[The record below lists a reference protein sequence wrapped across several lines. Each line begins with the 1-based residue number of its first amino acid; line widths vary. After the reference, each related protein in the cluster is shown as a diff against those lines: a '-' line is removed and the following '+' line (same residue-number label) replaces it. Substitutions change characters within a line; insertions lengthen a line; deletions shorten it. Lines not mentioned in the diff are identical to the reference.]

1 MSGEPRT
8 DSKQP
13 EGEDI
18 LDIEI
23 RRGLSELQRPTTGL
37 SLSALSAGLDIGFGP
52 LLMAVLLT
60 TAGVAGAGELTT
72 ELLLAVAYGVGF
84 IFVVLGRSE
93 LFTEHTT
100 LAVLP
105 VIDGK
110 ATVARLVRLWGIV
123 YVANLFGALAFAGLI
138 VTVGPSVDVVSQS
151 ALVELARIYTDQPSV
166 GLLGGGVLAGWLMG
180 LLTWLVAGAD
190 STGARLLVVWLIA
203 AAIGIAHLP
212 HCIAGT
218 VEVVAGVLVSPT
230 LSPSALGRFLV
241 LSTVGNLVGGTV
253 FVSLLKY
260 GHVVRSGPTSSD
272 FNNG

>member
-123 YVANLFGALAFAGLI
+123 YVANLVGALAFAGLI
-138 VTVGPSVDVVSQS
+138 VTVGPSVDVVD
-151 ALVELARIYTDQPSV
+151 TCV
-166 GLLGGGVLAGWLMG
+166 GDHPIDRVGH
-180 LLTWLVAGAD
+180 
-190 STGARLLVVWLIA
+190 REI
-203 AAIGIAHLP
+203 
-212 HCIAGT
+212 
-218 VEVVAGVLVSPT
+218 
-230 LSPSALGRFLV
+230 LSPISE
-241 LSTVGNLVGGTV
+241 
-253 FVSLLKY
+253 
-260 GHVVRSGPTSSD
+260 D
-272 FNNG
+272 I

>member
-123 YVANLFGALAFAGLI
+123 YVANLVGALAFAGLI

>member
-123 YVANLFGALAFAGLI
+123 YVANLVGALAFAGLI

-151 ALVELARIYTDQPSV
+151 ALVELARIYTVQPSV

-180 LLTWLVAGAD
+180 CSPGSSRGRTAP
-190 STGARLLVVWLIA
+190 ARACSLSGSSRRPSVL
-203 AAIGIAHLP
+203 GI
-212 HCIAGT
+212 
-218 VEVVAGVLVSPT
+218 SPT
-230 LSPSALGRFLV
+230 
-241 LSTVGNLVGGTV
+241 
-253 FVSLLKY
+253 VS
-260 GHVVRSGPTSSD
+260 RER
-272 FNNG
+272 

>member
-1 MSGEPRT
+1 MADPSET
-8 DSKQP
+8 EQAA
-13 EGEDI
+13 GEDI

-52 LLMAVLLT
+52 LLMAVVLT
-60 TAGVAGAGELTT
+60 TAGVAGTGELTKQ
-72 ELLLAVAYGVGF
+72 LLLAVAYGVGF

-93 LFTEHTT
+93 LFTEHTA

-105 VIDGK
+105 VIDGR
-110 ATVARLVRLWGIV
+110 ASVARLARLWGIV
-123 YVANLFGALAFAGLI
+123 YVANLVGALAFAGLI
-138 VTVGPSVDVVSQS
+138 VTIGPSVDVVEQS
-151 ALVELARIYTDQPSV
+151 AIVELAEIYTDQPSI

-180 LLTWLVAGAD
+180 LLSWLVAGAD
-190 STGARLLVVWLIA
+190 STAARILVVWLIA

-218 VEVVAGVLVSPT
+218 VEVVAGVLVSP
-230 LSPSALGRFLV
+230 ALGPMAFGRFLA
-241 LSTVGNLVGGTV
+241 LSTVGNAIGGTV

-260 GHVVRSGPTSSD
+260 GHVVRSGPTARDFRSD
-272 FNNG
+272 

>member
-1 MSGEPRT
+1 MSGEAAT
-8 DSKQP
+8 DAEQA

-18 LDIEI
+18 LAIQI
-23 RRGLSELQRPTTGL
+23 RRGLSELERPTTGL

-52 LLMAVLLT
+52 LLMAVVLT
-60 TAGVAGAGELTT
+60 TAGVAGTGELTKQ
-72 ELLLAVAYGVGF
+72 LLLAVAYGVGF

-123 YVANLFGALAFAGLI
+123 YVANLVGALAFAGLI

-203 AAIGIAHLP
+203 AAIG
-212 HCIAGT
+212 
-218 VEVVAGVLVSPT
+218 
-230 LSPSALGRFLV
+230 
-241 LSTVGNLVGGTV
+241 
-253 FVSLLKY
+253 
-260 GHVVRSGPTSSD
+260 
-272 FNNG
+272 

>member
-230 LSPSALGRFLV
+230 LSPSALGRFLL